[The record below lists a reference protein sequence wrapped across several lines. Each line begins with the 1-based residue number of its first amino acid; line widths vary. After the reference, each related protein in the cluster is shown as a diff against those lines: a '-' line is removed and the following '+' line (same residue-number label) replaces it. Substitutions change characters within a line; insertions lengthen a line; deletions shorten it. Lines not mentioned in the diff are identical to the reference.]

1 MKNIVGSIV
10 EKENF
15 FGREKEI
22 SRAWELLNDGNSLT
36 LAAPRRV
43 GKSSFAKKMLEIANA
58 NGWRCVDITVEG
70 IRTEFDFFNLLGSQ
84 IADEKWY
91 ESLKNRLKELK
102 ISVKDIG
109 IEWKSE
115 KSQVYLDIENKLDHS
130 KDTLI
135 FIDELTIFLNNLR
148 KDKDDLD
155 DVGNFLEW
163 LRRQRFV
170 QGSKIRWI
178 FCNSIGIEN
187 FANRHKLSK
196 YINTLTDFKLDEL
209 KGEEPVLFIKELAKS
224 KKMDFPGDVIQSM
237 LDKLNWNL
245 PYFIQVL
252 FKEIIDL
259 YEIDGDKISVETV
272 EKAYNSLINSTYFNT
287 WDERLSDFP
296 DEEKHTR
303 LILNELSKSKNG
315 VSRNVLQGLI
325 FNRTNDEDKTNE
337 ILTQLLNRLK
347 NDGYITTSEKKYVFH
362 SPLLRDF
369 WYNRFIL

>member
-58 NGWRCVDITVEG
+58 NGWSCVDITVEG

-84 IADEKWY
+84 IADKKWY

-109 IEWKSE
+109 IEWESE
-115 KSQVYLDIENKLDHS
+115 KSQIYLDIENKLDHR

-148 KDKDDLD
+148 KDKNGLD
-155 DVGNFLEW
+155 DVENFLEW
-163 LRRQRFV
+163 LRRQRFI

-187 FANRHKLSK
+187 FTSKHKLSK

-224 KKMDFPGDVIQSM
+224 KKIDFPDDVIQGM

-259 YEIDGDKISVETV
+259 YEIDGEKISIETV
-272 EKAYNSLINSTYFNT
+272 GKAYNNLINSTYFNT

-296 DEEKHTR
+296 DDEKYTR
-303 LILNELSKSKNG
+303 LILDELSKSKNG

-325 FNRTNDEDKTNE
+325 FKRINDEDKTNK
-337 ILTQLLNRLK
+337 ILTQLLTRLK
-347 NDGYITTSEKKYVFH
+347 NDGYITMNEKKHAFR

-369 WYNRFIL
+369 WYNRFVL

>member
-58 NGWRCVDITVEG
+58 NGWNCVDITVEG
-70 IRTEFDFFNLLGSQ
+70 IRTEFDFFNLFGSQ
-84 IADEKWY
+84 IADKKWY

-102 ISVKDIG
+102 ISIKDMG
-109 IEWKSE
+109 VEWKSE

-135 FIDELTIFLNNLR
+135 FIDELTVFLNSLK
-148 KDKDDLD
+148 KDKEGLD
-155 DVGNFLEW
+155 DVEFFLEW

-170 QGSKIRWI
+170 HDSKIRWI

-187 FANRHKLSK
+187 FTSKYKLSK

-224 KKMDFPGDVIQSM
+224 KEIDFPNDVIQNM
-237 LDKLNWNL
+237 LDKLNWNI

-259 YEIDGDKISVETV
+259 YEIDGVKISVETV
-272 EKAYNSLINSTYFNT
+272 EKAYNNLIDSTYFNT

-296 DEEKHTR
+296 DDEKYTR
-303 LILNELSKSKNG
+303 MILNELSKLKNG
-315 VSRNVLQGLI
+315 ASRNVLHSLI
-325 FNRTNDEDKTNE
+325 FKIMNGEDKTNE
-337 ILTQLLNRLK
+337 ILTQILTRLK
-347 NDGYITTSEKKYVFH
+347 NDGYITMNEKRYVFR

-369 WYNRFIL
+369 WHNRFVL